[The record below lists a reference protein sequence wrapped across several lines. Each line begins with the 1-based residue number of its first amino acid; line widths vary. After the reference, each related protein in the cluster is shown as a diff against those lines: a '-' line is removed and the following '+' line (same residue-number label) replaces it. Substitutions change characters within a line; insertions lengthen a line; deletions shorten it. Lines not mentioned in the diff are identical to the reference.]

1 MGLGNATDRIS
12 VSLYEDRSVWHET
25 NLAYISEIEKTMQWA
40 GSKIINFHK
49 KILVL

>member
-25 NLAYISEIEKTMQWA
+25 NLAYISEIEKKYAM
-40 GSKIINFHK
+40 GRVEDNHFP
-49 KILVL
+49 